1 MNKLYQQ
8 LSGIANKNTS
18 ILGNMKQIKQMFNNL
33 KSIGNPQQML
43 QNALQQNPELQTII
57 KDCNGDYKK
66 AFYKYADKL
75 GVNADEL
82 LQVFQ

>member
-8 LSGIANKNTS
+8 LSGVTAKNNS
-18 ILGNMKQIKQMFNNL
+18 ILGNMKQIKQMWNTF
-33 KSIGNPQQML
+33 KSMGNPQAAL
-43 QNALQQNPELQTII
+43 QNALKQNPELQTII
-57 KDCNGDYKK
+57 NDCNGDYKK
-66 AFYKYADKL
+66 AFYTYADKL